1 MQVCTGQE
9 WRISL
14 RRVVHNLFR
23 FLAIAPLAGFVCANC
38 SSAPQAEVSSTQREF
53 QSNVQGAQV
62 LQDANAPCVKPA
74 PVVRLEDYDG
84 PLKKTVGFFARAL
97 ERKAVHPPHY
107 LAGVYLCSLSPGDKF
122 VLFVQD
128 SLNRVVFLDSAF
140 NAGLDQA
147 SNRDRAFGQGAEG
160 YAKRFAATTADQ
172 ASSNFF
178 KDFAFPVMFA
188 EDPRYYRMAHGPFR
202 KRLLHAAGHSFV
214 GYRVDGT
221 RMFNSAEWL
230 GTTSAVVLSNAY
242 HPDNERG
249 AASVAT
255 RVGFAVVQDMGF
267 DVLREF
273 WPEVSRKFNLPFRGS
288 RETENAGKTL
298 AIH

>member
-1 MQVCTGQE
+1 
-9 WRISL
+9 
-14 RRVVHNLFR
+14 VHNLFR
-23 FLAIAPLAGFVCANC
+23 FLAIAPLAGIVCTNC
-38 SSAPQAEVSSTQREF
+38 LSAPQAEVSRTRSGF
-53 QSNVQGAQV
+53 QSNVQSTQV
-62 LQDANAPCVKPA
+62 LQDENSTCVKPA
-74 PVVRLEDYDG
+74 PIVRLEDYNG
-84 PLKKTVGFFARAL
+84 PLKKTVGLFARAL

-107 LAGVYLCSLSPGDKF
+107 LAGVYLCSLSPRDKF
-122 VLFVQD
+122 VFFVQD
-128 SLNRVVFLDSAF
+128 SLDRVAFLDSAF

-147 SNRDRAFGQGAEG
+147 SNRDRAFGQGVQG

-172 ASSNFF
+172 ASSKFF
-178 KDFAFPVMFA
+178 KDFAFPVIFA
-188 EDPRYYRMAHGPFR
+188 EDPRYYRMANGPFR
-202 KRLLHAAGHSFV
+202 KRLLHAMGHSFV
-214 GYRVDGT
+214 AYRVDGT

-242 HPDNERG
+242 HPGNERG

-255 RVGFAVVQDMGF
+255 RVGLAVVQDMGF

-288 RETENAGKTL
+288 RETENAGKTV

>member
-1 MQVCTGQE
+1 
-9 WRISL
+9 L
-14 RRVVHNLFR
+14 RFVVHNALR
-23 FLAIAPLAGFVCANC
+23 LLALAPLAGIVCANC
-38 SSAPQAEVSSTQREF
+38 SCAPQAQLSHPQADFQAKVPRTQSLRDPN
-53 QSNVQGAQV
+53 S
-62 LQDANAPCVKPA
+62 PCVEPP

-84 PLKKTVGFFARAL
+84 PMKKTVGFFARTL

-107 LAGVYLCSLSPGDKF
+107 RPDVFLCSLGPRDKF
-122 VLFVQD
+122 VLFVED
-128 SLNRVVFLDSAF
+128 SVDPVALLNAGF

-147 SNRDRAFGQGAEG
+147 SNRDRAFGHGMEG
-160 YAKRFAATTADQ
+160 YSKRFAAVTADQ
-172 ASSNFF
+172 TSSKFF

-202 KRLLHAAGHSFV
+202 KRLLHAAAHSFV
-214 GYRVDGT
+214 AYRVDGT
-221 RMFNSAEWL
+221 RMFNSSQWL
-230 GTTSAVVLSNAY
+230 GSTSAVVLSNAY
-242 HPDNERG
+242 HPGNARG

-255 RVGFAVVQDMGF
+255 RVGFDVLQDLGF

-288 RETENAGKTL
+288 RETESPGKAS

>member
-1 MQVCTGQE
+1 
-9 WRISL
+9 L
-14 RRVVHNLFR
+14 RFVAHNLFR
-23 FLAIAPLAGFVCANC
+23 FLAVAPLAGIVCTNC
-38 SSAPQAEVSSTQREF
+38 LGAPQAEASRTQSGF
-53 QSNVQGAQV
+53 QSNVQGTQV
-62 LQDANAPCVKPA
+62 LQDANTPCVKPA
-74 PVVRLEDYDG
+74 PVVRLEDYSG

-107 LAGVYLCSLSPGDKF
+107 LAGVYLCSLSPRDKF
-122 VLFVQD
+122 ALFVQD
-128 SLNRVVFLDSAF
+128 SLDRVAFLDSGF

-160 YAKRFAATTADQ
+160 YAKRFAANTADQ
-172 ASSNFF
+172 ASSKFL
-178 KDFAFPVMFA
+178 KDFAFPVIFA
-188 EDPRYYRMAHGPFR
+188 EDPRYYRLANGPFR
-202 KRLLHAAGHSFV
+202 KRLLHALGHSLV
-214 GYRVDGT
+214 AYRVDGT

-242 HPDNERG
+242 HPGNERG
-249 AASVAT
+249 VSSVAK
-255 RVGFAVVQDMGF
+255 RVGFSVVQDMGF

-288 RETENAGKTL
+288 REMENTGKTA